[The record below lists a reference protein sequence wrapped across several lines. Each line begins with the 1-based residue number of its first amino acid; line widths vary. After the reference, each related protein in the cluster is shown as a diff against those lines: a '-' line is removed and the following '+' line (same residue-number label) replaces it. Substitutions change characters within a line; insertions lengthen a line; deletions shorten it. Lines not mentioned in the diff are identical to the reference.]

1 MTSLVV
7 RRNPAR
13 TVSRVNNVNPWKE
26 MDRMMEEFSR
36 GYEAVPRKPVVKIEN
51 EETRVVLR
59 AELPGFGAEDLD
71 IQVKENLLTIQAL
84 ERGEKKKDEDKV
96 VFERSFVLPEDLDS
110 SKFEAEMKNGLLT
123 LELPRKEKP
132 APLSIKIK
140 G

>member
-7 RRNPAR
+7 RPAR
-13 TVSRVNNVNPWKE
+13 NRVVNPWKE
-26 MDRMMEEFSR
+26 MDRMMSEFNR
-36 GYEAVPRKPVVKIEN
+36 GYESGPRKPAVKIEN
-51 EETRVVLR
+51 EETRVVLK

-84 ERGEKKKDEDKV
+84 ERGKKKKEEDKV

-110 SKFEAEMKNGLLT
+110 SRFEAEMKNGLLT

-132 APLSIKIK
+132 APISIKIK